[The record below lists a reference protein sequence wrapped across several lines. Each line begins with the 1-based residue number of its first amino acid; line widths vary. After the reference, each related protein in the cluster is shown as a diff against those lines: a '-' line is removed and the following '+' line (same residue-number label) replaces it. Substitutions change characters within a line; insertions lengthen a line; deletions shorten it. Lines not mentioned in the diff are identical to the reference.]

1 MEQKK
6 QGMEQQK
13 QAAAAPA
20 AAVVAASL
28 SSEPSSE
35 RLPALSASTHETA
48 VALLRSSSWFESA
61 SNELVQALASL
72 MIPMSASDGH
82 VFVEEGTELRSF
94 MIVED
99 GTLARTR
106 LSVPVETRE
115 DVKSS
120 IRSLHH
126 TQRTAA
132 IDEQSVL
139 IDLVQGRGRTTGFLH
154 NVEPGN
160 LAYATVSARGP
171 VKVWLV
177 SGDDFRTLIRSNGAF
192 GLEVINVM
200 AHDMRKESNAMR
212 ALQKRLYKLASEAEN
227 GRSDR
232 PSQDGR
238 PVLKVLCYDATS
250 WVTTSFQPAIE
261 AFNKNNDLQI
271 LMQYTTERLGPDSV
285 TYSAGYDAI
294 CTFVN
299 DTANADVLHSL
310 SLLGVQ
316 LIVQRAAGFDRIDL
330 KAARAHNITVAR
342 VPKYS
347 PYAVAE
353 MAMSLLLTVNR
364 KLTRASNRVK
374 MANFTLDEG
383 LLGMDIHGKTIGV
396 MGTGNIG
403 AILCRIV
410 CGFGAKLVC
419 YDVYE
424 NDDVKKMGGVYVKDK
439 DELLAQCDVLFLM
452 MPLLPS
458 THHTISMEALSKLKK
473 GVILINTSRGGLV
486 DTKAVLEGLRS
497 DIISGVGMDVY
508 ENEQDYFFQDWSA
521 RQVQD
526 PDLAALLGNNNVVLT
541 AHQAFFTKEAV
552 DKIVSTTLENIRDY
566 HAGLTGTNHPN
577 NCIPPA

>member
-1 MEQKK
+1 MVQP
-6 QGMEQQK
+6 Q
-13 QAAAAPA
+13 APA
-20 AAVVAASL
+20 AASL
-28 SSEPSSE
+28 PSEPSSE
-35 RLPALSASTHETA
+35 LLSALSTATSDTA

-94 MIVED
+94 MIVEE

-106 LSVPVETRE
+106 LSVSAETRE

-120 IRSLHH
+120 IRSLPH

-139 IDLVQGRGRTTGFLH
+139 IDLVQGRGRTTGLLH

-177 SGDDFRTLIRSNGAF
+177 SGDDFRTLMRDNGAF
-192 GLEVINVM
+192 ALEIINVM

-212 ALQKRLYKLASEAEN
+212 ALQKHLHKLANEAAVAGGN
-227 GRSDR
+227 GRDR
-232 PSQDGR
+232 ASQDGR

-261 AFNKNNDLQI
+261 AFNNNNKNGLQI

-285 TYSAGYDAI
+285 TYAAGYDAI

-410 CGFGAKLVC
+410 CGFGATLLC

-424 NDDVKKMGGVYVKDK
+424 NDDVKKMGGIYVKDK
-439 DELLAQCDVLFLM
+439 NALFQQCDVLFLM

-458 THHTISMEALSKLKK
+458 THHTINMEALSKLKK

-497 DIISGVGMDVY
+497 GIIAGVGMDVY

-577 NCIPPA
+577 NCIPPS

>member
-1 MEQKK
+1 
-6 QGMEQQK
+6 
-13 QAAAAPA
+13 
-20 AAVVAASL
+20 
-28 SSEPSSE
+28 
-35 RLPALSASTHETA
+35 
-48 VALLRSSSWFESA
+48 
-61 SNELVQALASL
+61 
-72 MIPMSASDGH
+72 MIPMSAADGH

-94 MIVED
+94 MIVDE

-106 LSVPVETRE
+106 LSVPAESRE

-120 IRSLHH
+120 IRSLPH
-126 TQRTAA
+126 TKRTAA

-139 IDLVQGRGRTTGFLH
+139 IDLVQGRGRTTGLLH

-177 SGDDFRTLIRSNGAF
+177 AGEDFRTLMRSNGAF
-192 GLEVINVM
+192 GLELINVM

-212 ALQKRLYKLASEAEN
+212 ALQKHLQKLAASEVASRGN
-227 GRSDR
+227 GTNDR
-232 PSQDGR
+232 AAAQDGR

-261 AFNKNNDLQI
+261 AFNNNNDDDLQI

-285 TYSAGYDAI
+285 TYAAGYDAV

-299 DTANADVLHSL
+299 DTANADVLQSL
-310 SLLGVQ
+310 SLLGVK
-316 LIVQRAAGFDRIDL
+316 LIVQRAAGFDRIDC

-410 CGFGAKLVC
+410 CGFGVKLLC
-419 YDVYE
+419 FDVYE
-424 NDDVKKMGGVYVKDK
+424 NDDVKQMGGIYVKDK
-439 DELLAQCDVLFLM
+439 NELFQQCDVLFLM

-458 THHTISMEALSKLKK
+458 THHTINMEALSKLKK
-473 GVILINTSRGGLV
+473 GIILINTSRGGLV

-497 DIISGVGMDVY
+497 GIIAGVGMDVY

-526 PDLAALLGNNNVVLT
+526 PDLAALLGNNNVLLT

-577 NCIPPA
+577 NCIPLA